1 MKQIFPQRM
10 FFFDVGIIVSVSLM
24 RISIFH
30 ESWWLSTVTG
40 GRFQETVTKRDNDVI
55 GRLPFVERKQG
66 PFRVLRMPPFTHI
79 LGPAVD
85 AGEGKPQTQLIRRL
99 SITRSLIEQ
108 LPPYSYFHQ
117 ALDPSLDNG
126 LALAD
131 GLAFQDREFAV
142 SPQYTFAIDCRHS
155 LDEMWTALYL
165 KTRQHVRRAEK
176 VYSVRKVEDPSLFIE
191 FYLKNIKTRGRAN
204 HLDFTNFPAL
214 FSECRA
220 RECGCILGAFDHKDA
235 PIAMT
240 YLVWGHGTMY
250 YLLSTRSLD
259 TPDHGAVSLLIW
271 SAMKEARELAL
282 FLDLDG
288 VSSTGTARFLSNFGG
303 QIKQRL
309 IINRSRMP
317 YRALQL
323 ANRYY
328 SRDKTH
334 FYT

>member
-1 MKQIFPQRM
+1 
-10 FFFDVGIIVSVSLM
+10 M

-30 ESWWLSTVTG
+30 ENWWLSTATA
-40 GRFQETVTKRDNDVI
+40 GRFQETVVMQDNNIV
-55 GRLPFVERKQG
+55 GRLPFVEKKKG
-66 PFRVLRMPPFTHI
+66 PFHVLRMPPFTHM

-85 AGEGKPQTQLIRRL
+85 AGEGKPQTQIIRRL
-99 SITRSLIEQ
+99 SVTRSLIEQ

-142 SPQYTFAIDCRHS
+142 SPQYTFAVDCRRS
-155 LDEMWTALYL
+155 VDELWTALYL

-176 VYSVRKVEDPSLFIE
+176 AYSVRTVEDPNLFVQ

-204 HLDFTNFPAL
+204 YLDFTNFPAL

-220 RECGCILGAFDHKDA
+220 RECGRILGAFDHLDA

-250 YLLSTRSLD
+250 YLLSTRSFD
-259 TPDHGAVSLLIW
+259 TPDQGAMSLLIW

-282 FLDLDG
+282 VLDLDG
-288 VSSTGTARFLSNFGG
+288 VYSSGTARFLSNFGG

-317 YRALQL
+317 YRALQSL
-323 ANRYY
+323 SRYY
-328 SRDKTH
+328 SKDKTQ

>member
-1 MKQIFPQRM
+1 M

-259 TPDHGAVSLLIW
+259 MPDHGAVSLLIW

>member
-1 MKQIFPQRM
+1 
-10 FFFDVGIIVSVSLM
+10 M
-24 RISIFH
+24 RISVFH
-30 ESWWLSTVTG
+30 ENWWLSTATA
-40 GRFQETVTKRDNDVI
+40 GRFQETVAMRDNNVV
-55 GRLPFVERKQG
+55 GRLPFVEKKQG
-66 PFRVLRMPPFTHI
+66 PFRVLRMPPFTHM

-99 SITRSLIEQ
+99 SVTRSLIEQ

-142 SPQYTFAIDCRHS
+142 SPQYTFAVDCRRS
-155 LDEMWTALYL
+155 LDEMWTGLYL

-176 VYSVRKVEDPSLFIE
+176 VYSVRTVEDPNLFIQ
-191 FYLKNIKTRGRAN
+191 FYLKNVKTRGRAN
-204 HLDFTNFPAL
+204 YLDFTNFPAL

-220 RECGCILGAFDHKDA
+220 RECGRILGAFDHMDA

-250 YLLSTRSLD
+250 YLLSTRSFD
-259 TPDHGAVSLLIW
+259 TPDQGAISLLIW

-282 FLDLDG
+282 VLDLDG
-288 VSSTGTARFLSNFGG
+288 VYSSGTARFLSNFGG

-317 YRALQL
+317 YRALQSV
-323 ANRYY
+323 NRYY
-328 SRDKTH
+328 SKDKTH